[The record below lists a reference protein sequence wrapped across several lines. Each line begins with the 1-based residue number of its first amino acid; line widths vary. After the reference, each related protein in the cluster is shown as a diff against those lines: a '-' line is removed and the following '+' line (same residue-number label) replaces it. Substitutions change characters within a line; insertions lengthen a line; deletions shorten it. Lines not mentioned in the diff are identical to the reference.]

1 MDAITAIKNRRT
13 VRKFTQEEIPNEK
26 LVELVN
32 LARLAPYGAN
42 VQPLK
47 YVIIQEKSLRDR
59 IFPHTKWAGYIKEE
73 FPKDGETPTAYILIL
88 GDKNIKKSFEIDA
101 GASATNMLIGA
112 EAMGIGAC
120 WLGSIDRPKI
130 TKILNLSNDFDVLY
144 MVAFGYPMQ
153 KSKCVDIVNNDVK
166 YYFDD
171 DGVLNVPK
179 RTLDEVLI
187 KNV

>member
-59 IFPHTKWAGYIKEE
+59 IFPHTKWAGYLPAEKGRPEGADHE
-73 FPKDGETPTAYILIL
+73 RHECCVRRPFRHAPDGLPVHH
-88 GDKNIKKSFEIDA
+88 
-101 GASATNMLIGA
+101 
-112 EAMGIGAC
+112 GI
-120 WLGSIDRPKI
+120 
-130 TKILNLSNDFDVLY
+130 
-144 MVAFGYPMQ
+144 
-153 KSKCVDIVNNDVK
+153 
-166 YYFDD
+166 
-171 DGVLNVPK
+171 
-179 RTLDEVLI
+179 
-187 KNV
+187 